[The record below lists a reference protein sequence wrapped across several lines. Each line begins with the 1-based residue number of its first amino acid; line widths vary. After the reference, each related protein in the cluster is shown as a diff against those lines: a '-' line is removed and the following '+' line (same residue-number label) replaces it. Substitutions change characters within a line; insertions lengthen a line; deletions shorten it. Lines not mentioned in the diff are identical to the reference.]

1 MSAHNRPGSTS
12 ILSAPT
18 RPRGGF
24 ARADSRDAPYG
35 GAAPRRGGRPPSAAP
50 YHGPPHQPYDSRPSP
65 SDYVPNGPRS
75 SYGGPP
81 PSHDTPRHAPPFRS
95 NNSTSTTYPRTQ
107 RFATNHL
114 ASLPTIVPGG
124 KPLPSADP
132 AAAKK
137 ISQLE
142 EDAEKLR
149 KQIEEKQKEK
159 RAELMEWSTRERE
172 SRREGLRSELAEAQL
187 EGLSGEVIRGTAF

>member
-24 ARADSRDAPYG
+24 TRGDSRDAPYG
-35 GAAPRRGGRPPSAAP
+35 GLPPHRGGRPPPAAP
-50 YHGPPHQPYDSRPSP
+50 YHGPPRQSHDSRPPP
-65 SDYVPNGPRS
+65 SDYIPNGPRT
-75 SYGGPP
+75 SYGGTPAA
-81 PSHDTPRHAPPFRS
+81 HDNPRHVPPFRS

-124 KPLPSADP
+124 KALPSADP
-132 AAAKK
+132 VAAKK

-142 EDAEKLR
+142 EDAERLR

-159 RAELMEWSTRERE
+159 RAGLREWDTRERE

-187 EGLSGEVIRGTAF
+187 EALSGEVIGGPAF